1 MSLPHRYLVLIIAV
15 IAAGPATGQRTW
27 VVDQQRRPGIDF
39 AQIQPAVAKAGAG
52 DTIIV
57 RPQRPGSW
65 YHPFNVNKGLRI
77 LVQQLVTVEAWF
89 QKPVLVTGLPTS
101 ETLVLKGFSTVSRVC
116 CIEPIVVRDC
126 KGSVHIED
134 IRISPAPTSP
144 LQSSGP
150 ALPVSGGGVLQR

>member
-39 AQIQPAVAKAGAG
+39 AQIQPAVAKARAG

-116 CIEPIVVRDC
+116 CIEHIVVRDC

-134 IRISPAPTSP
+134 IRISPAPT
-144 LQSSGP
+144 
-150 ALPVSGGGVLQR
+150 